1 MGTYRDM
8 VKEIF
13 ESVGQAIGIHIMLL
27 VVEHALWKTKQKY
40 EEAALIS
47 FSEESICLEKLDDL
61 EPEKAKLILKEF
73 IMAIV
78 STLSRL
84 VGIQLADKLTEQLG
98 NLNGEG

>member
-8 VKEIF
+8 VQEIF
-13 ESVGQAIGIHIMLL
+13 ESVGQAIGIHVMLL

-40 EEAALIS
+40 EDAVLIS
-47 FSEESICLEKLDDL
+47 FSEEGISLEKLEDL
-61 EPEKAKLILKEF
+61 EPEKAKQILKEF
-73 IMAIV
+73 IIAIV

-98 NLNGEG
+98 SLNGEV